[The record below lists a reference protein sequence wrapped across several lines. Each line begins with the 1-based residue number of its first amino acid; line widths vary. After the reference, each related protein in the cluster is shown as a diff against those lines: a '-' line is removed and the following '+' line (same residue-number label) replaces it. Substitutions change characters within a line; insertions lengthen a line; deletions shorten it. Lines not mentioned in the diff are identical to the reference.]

1 MRNRIVSKPTKKG
14 RIHVLSVHLV
24 NPGGRRKKA
33 GHVLH
38 YGHRA
43 EPFLGLADGGIPRKI
58 KEKYQ
63 EPILDKI

>member
-14 RIHVLSVHLV
+14 RIRVLSVHLV

-33 GHVLH
+33 GHVLR

-43 EPFLGLADGGIPRKI
+43 KPFFADGGIPRKI
-58 KEKYQ
+58 EEKYQ